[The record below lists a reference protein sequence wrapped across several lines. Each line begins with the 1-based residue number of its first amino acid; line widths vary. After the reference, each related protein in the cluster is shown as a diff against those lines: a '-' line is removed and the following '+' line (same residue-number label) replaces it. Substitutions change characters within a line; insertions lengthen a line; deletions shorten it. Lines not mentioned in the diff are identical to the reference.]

1 MERAGYGKDDIYRS
15 LRPPLV
21 LPSDPNANIVSF
33 VFRNS
38 SSYGHRLA
46 LADADTGESLSF
58 DNFRTIVARAAGGF
72 ARVGVVKG
80 DVVLI
85 VAPNSPQFLICFFAV
100 LSLGAIVTTVNPAY
114 TSSEI
119 AKQALDWS
127 SKFLVTVPTL
137 WDKVR
142 GLGLPAV
149 MLGRDAAD
157 VVSDAGTTGFDDLV
171 KMGSVGATSAV
182 VVRQNDTAALL
193 YSSGTTGT
201 SKGVILTHRNFI
213 SAALMTHHIVL
224 CVLPMFHVYGLS
236 IISFSQLQIGNA
248 VVSMSRFDL
257 EDFLRAIEK
266 YRITHLYVV
275 PPIMIRLA
283 KEDAVRKYD
292 LSSLRRITT
301 GAAPLGKHVMAECS
315 KVVPLVEIVQ
325 GYGMTESCGIISAE
339 IPEQVC
345 SRYGSCG
352 GLVPGVECRVV
363 DVEKMKPL
371 PPNRSGEIW
380 IRGPNMM
387 QGYLNNPQA
396 TQITIDKHGWV
407 HTGDLGYVDDDG
419 RLFIVDRIKELIKYK
434 AFQKKQRLANSYP
447 SSSSWK
453 GLSFLNTVTG

>member
-38 SSYGHRLA
+38 SSYSHRLA

-119 AKQALDWS
+119 AKQALDSS

-213 SAALMTHHIVL
+213 SAALM
-224 CVLPMFHVYGLS
+224 
-236 IISFSQLQIGNA
+236 
-248 VVSMSRFDL
+248 VSS
-257 EDFLRAIEK
+257 E
-266 YRITHLYVV
+266 
-275 PPIMIRLA
+275 
-283 KEDAVRKYD
+283 
-292 LSSLRRITT
+292 
-301 GAAPLGKHVMAECS
+301 
-315 KVVPLVEIVQ
+315 
-325 GYGMTESCGIISAE
+325 
-339 IPEQVC
+339 
-345 SRYGSCG
+345 
-352 GLVPGVECRVV
+352 
-363 DVEKMKPL
+363 
-371 PPNRSGEIW
+371 
-380 IRGPNMM
+380 
-387 QGYLNNPQA
+387 
-396 TQITIDKHGWV
+396 
-407 HTGDLGYVDDDG
+407 
-419 RLFIVDRIKELIKYK
+419 
-434 AFQKKQRLANSYP
+434 
-447 SSSSWK
+447 
-453 GLSFLNTVTG
+453 